1 MKRRMGKEERRKRRK
16 GSLAWLLA
24 MAFVARLFSEVA
36 KASAQKKEEEERRE
50 ERRKEEERREER
62 KKKKNLLCS
71 SRLGFGDRGLGLS
84 PLYGSVVL
92 LAHVAG
98 ALARLVDGL
107 LVRW

>member
-1 MKRRMGKEERRKRRK
+1 MEKDERRRRRK
-16 GSLAWLLA
+16 KKKDLARLLAWHLWLGYLL
-24 MAFVARLFSEVA
+24 RWLRHRP
-36 KASAQKKEEEERRE
+36 KKEEEEERRE

-62 KKKKNLLCS
+62 RKEKYLLCS

-92 LAHVAG
+92 LAHVAA